1 MLRDPRSKRFSENF
15 VQQWLGTDGLLSVP
29 HIDDA
34 MLRDSMRQ
42 EPIAFFEE
50 VLRNNSSAMDFVHS
64 DYVVV
69 NETLAQH
76 YGIPGVYGSD
86 FRRVET
92 GVDLKRGGILTHA
105 AILAMNSDGKDSHP
119 LKRGVWMLKRIL
131 QDPPPPPPPNVP
143 EVDLT
148 DPEIMKMTLKERI
161 ADHRNKAA
169 CRSCH
174 AKIDPWGIAF
184 ENYDALGKFRTVIN
198 NRPVDASSLLYN
210 KEELSGMDGL
220 KEYLL
225 SNRQDQLC
233 RAIVDKLMA
242 YGLGRP
248 MTFSDHAQ
256 IDQLAAQWRKQEDR
270 MRDLIQIIVTS
281 ELFQSK

>member
-1 MLRDPRSKRFSENF
+1 
-15 VQQWLGTDGLLSVP
+15 
-29 HIDDA
+29 
-34 MLRDSMRQ
+34 
-42 EPIAFFEE
+42 
-50 VLRNNSSAMDFVHS
+50 
-64 DYVVV
+64 
-69 NETLAQH
+69 
-76 YGIPGVYGSD
+76 
-86 FRRVET
+86 
-92 GVDLKRGGILTHA
+92 VDLKRGGILTHA